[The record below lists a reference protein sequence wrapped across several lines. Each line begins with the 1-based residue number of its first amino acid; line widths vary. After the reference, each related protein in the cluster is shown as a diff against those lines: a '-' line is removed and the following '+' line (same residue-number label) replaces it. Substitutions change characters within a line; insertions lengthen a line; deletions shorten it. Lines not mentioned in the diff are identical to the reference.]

1 GSAAGFSGIGVIAA
15 VFKDEGT
22 APVIGLNEKDRLT
35 VLQGCPGQ
43 HGSKGDSG
51 EPGQKGFFDGALNC
65 KQLLDL
71 GNVLSGW
78 YTVYTVAGK
87 PLSVFCDMDTDGG
100 GWTVFQRRMDGTVDF
115 FRDWNTYK
123 KGFGNRLSEFWLGND
138 NIHDLTAIG
147 TYELRIDFTDF
158 DNINTFAKYKSFNVL
173 GESDKYKMIL
183 GDFVDG
189 TAGDSLTYHKNM
201 NFSTKDQ
208 DNDQSSTDC
217 SHVYKGA
224 WWYNDCHF
232 SNLNGVYLRGEH
244 ASFADGVDWKT
255 GKGYNYSYKY
265 TAMKFR
271 PT

>member
-1 GSAAGFSGIGVIAA
+1 M
-15 VFKDEGT
+15 EN
-22 APVIGLNEKDRLT
+22 PLHPLNSIISRQRSSSTDRLRR
-35 VLQGCPGQ
+35 
-43 HGSKGDSG
+43 S
-51 EPGQKGFFDGALNC
+51 
-65 KQLLDL
+65 LLPQ
-71 GNVLSGW
+71 
-78 YTVYTVAGK
+78 T
-87 PLSVFCDMDTDGG
+87 M
-100 GWTVFQRRMDGTVDF
+100 
-115 FRDWNTYK
+115 
-123 KGFGNRLSEFWLGND
+123 RLFNSTRG
-138 NIHDLTAIG
+138 G